1 MFVLEKQGNT
11 GKLKISL
18 NSHHPDDMQTVDMQN
33 IKQITRQIVHRY
45 VGTVSMMLEQWRFE
59 TLPQCKT
66 RTENPSYSDL
76 IHVYEKS
83 WSLQST
89 K

>member
-33 IKQITRQIVHRY
+33 IKQITRENSGKI
-45 VGTVSMMLEQWRFE
+45 L
-59 TLPQCKT
+59 
-66 RTENPSYSDL
+66 ENPNTESR
-76 IHVYEKS
+76 
-83 WSLQST
+83 
-89 K
+89 